1 LDILLTAMVVQCYHL
16 GMKLDYFFNYFTFF
30 YQKRCHIYLT
40 PANTI
45 HKEEYYLMNDQEAKL
60 TKFEVLLNRDHKKI
74 LAFAYSLVS
83 DVHKARDIA
92 QEAMI
97 TAFKKL
103 EEYDESKDFG
113 KWARGIVRMK
123 YLEHFRHNREIPMS
137 EEIIEL
143 IDSNYARWDAAENNE
158 ASGETLFQVLNECVG
173 KLNGEQRVVMD
184 KFYYQRQK
192 TGEIAQSENLNEATI
207 RKRLE
212 RVRSM
217 LKDCIDKNL
226 AAAQ

>member
-1 LDILLTAMVVQCYHL
+1 M
-16 GMKLDYFFNYFTFF
+16 
-30 YQKRCHIYLT
+30 
-40 PANTI
+40 
-45 HKEEYYLMNDQEAKL
+45 HKEEYLMNDQEAKL

-74 LAFAYSLVS
+74 LAFSFSLVS

-103 EEYDESKDFG
+103 EEYDESRDFG
-113 KWARGIVRMK
+113 KWLRGIVRMK

-137 EEIIEL
+137 EELIEL
-143 IDSNYARWDAAENNE
+143 IDSSYARWDAAEE
-158 ASGETLFQVLNECVG
+158 HAQAGETLFQVLNECVG
-173 KLNGEQRVVMD
+173 KLNDEQRTVME

-192 TGEIAQSENLNEATI
+192 TGEIAKAENLNEATV

-217 LKDCIDKNL
+217 LKACIDRNL

>member
-1 LDILLTAMVVQCYHL
+1 MND
-16 GMKLDYFFNYFTFF
+16 
-30 YQKRCHIYLT
+30 
-40 PANTI
+40 
-45 HKEEYYLMNDQEAKL
+45 KEEKWK
-60 TKFEVLLNRDHKKI
+60 KFEVLLNRDHKKI
-74 LAFAYSLVS
+74 LAFSFSLIS

-103 EEYDESKDFG
+103 EEYDESRDFG
-113 KWARGIVRMK
+113 NWVRGIVRIK
-123 YLEHFRHNREIPMS
+123 YLEHYRHNHEIPMS
-137 EEIIEL
+137 EEIIDL
-143 IDSNYARWDAAENNE
+143 IDSNYNYRDAAEKH
-158 ASGETLFQVLNECVG
+158 ATAGENLFQVLNECIG
-173 KLNGEQRVVMD
+173 KLNDEQRAVME

-192 TGEIAQSENLNEATI
+192 TGEIARSENLNEATV

-217 LKDCIDKNL
+217 LKDCIDRNM